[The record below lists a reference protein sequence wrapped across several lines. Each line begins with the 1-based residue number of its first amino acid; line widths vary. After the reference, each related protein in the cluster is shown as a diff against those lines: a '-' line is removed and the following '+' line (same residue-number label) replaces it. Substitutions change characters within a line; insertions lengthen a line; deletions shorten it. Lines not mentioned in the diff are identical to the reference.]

1 MVVELTTNAALL
13 LLLLLL
19 LLCSA
24 RRLQQHTSTDPDD
37 KNKASIVSG
46 DAEEEEED
54 EERKK
59 ENMEEDVLLNDDDK
73 EGENDD
79 GLALLRKLRDERRF
93 RYQSSATDAS
103 STFLE
108 NCNNCGGGI
117 EESKA
122 LYIAL
127 EESKKL
133 PEFMRMLEIRMKL
146 PAWSYKDEILML
158 LKENQVL
165 VLSGDTG
172 CGKSTQVPQFILEES
187 INALE
192 GAACN
197 IICTEPRK
205 ISAVG
210 LAERVAVERYEKG
223 GAGSEM
229 GLVGYQVRLE
239 KRATRRTRLLYCTV
253 GILLRRLVFD
263 QNLEDVSHVIV
274 DEAHERQADMD
285 FLLVLLRELRSRRSD
300 IKIIIMSATIKEKD
314 FSKYFGGVPCLTISE
329 GKRFPVE
336 ILYLEEV
343 WKVLRK
349 GKKMNKVVREQS
361 ISQAERQRRP
371 PHFSNDEEAAA
382 GLPPPSEPV
391 DQELVLDLIK
401 YIVLYSNE
409 GRRSTGGGGGI
420 LCFLSGFS
428 DIDKL
433 LRSIRAEPALDAI
446 CHSLGLHSSLSLQD
460 QRSAFR
466 PPPSPKTWKVVASTN
481 VAEASITIPDI
492 THVIDSG
499 RVKELG
505 HNPMTG
511 LSSLVE
517 VWGSQASAKQRS
529 GRAGRVGPGTCWRLY
544 PRLMENRM
552 LPYNIPEILRVPL
565 EDLLLQGIV
574 LNAEPPESDVVSAGG
589 IGEGISSTDPREI
602 LSKAMEP
609 PTQIA
614 LDMALH
620 NLVQLQAC
628 RIANHSLD
636 HFRPVSSAP
645 PCYPPYPD
653 SAAASADTSAD
664 DIVAV
669 HLTPLGFYLSQL
681 PVPCR
686 VGKLLIM
693 GVLFECLDPILT
705 VAAEMS
711 SKPPFLKPFG
721 ALSAASKAHATF
733 EREADARSDHL
744 AVIYAY
750 EAWLGCGND
759 RARRSWCR
767 QNYVGMEAMNTIR
780 GLRSQFTHHLAAAG
794 FIEME
799 DDLPSIN
806 SSPEGG
812 NSTTALPLPK
822 HSTRKGDK
830 ALLRCVLCSGL
841 MPRMASFVRGKSPHF
856 ITAHDNC
863 VAVHPGSVNH
873 AVFQQ
878 AAVTGKN
885 IFVVYHSKVRTTR
898 TYMHDTTLV
907 TPFSLLLWGGG
918 SGGGARH
925 LRRGD
930 IESEKRSS
938 TTGSSKVKKGNIV
951 IELDSWLRFQ
961 ADEEVA
967 VIFKHLRTIVNTALL
982 ERMLPKSDEVGSKG
996 GEGGQ
1001 IPLSVPECVTRLLR
1015 IEERG

>member
-1 MVVELTTNAALL
+1 MR
-13 LLLLLL
+13 
-19 LLCSA
+19 SIGY
-24 RRLQQHTSTDPDD
+24 DD
-37 KNKASIVSG
+37 DG
-46 DAEEEEED
+46 ED

-59 ENMEEDVLLNDDDK
+59 EEEAVLLNDED
-73 EGENDD
+73 EQEGGENDD
-79 GLALLRKLRDERRF
+79 GLAFLRKLKDERRRF
-93 RYQSSATDAS
+93 RYENSS
-103 STFLE
+103 STTTTGGSSSTIME
-108 NCNNCGGGI
+108 NWNCGYDGGI

-127 EESKKL
+127 EECKKS
-133 PEFMRMLEIRMKL
+133 PEFMRMVEIRMKL

-158 LKENQVL
+158 LKKNQVV

-187 INALE
+187 INALK

-197 IICTEPRK
+197 ILCTEPRK

-210 LAERVAVERYEKG
+210 LAERVAVERCEKG

-229 GLVGYQVRLE
+229 GLVGYQVRLQ
-239 KRATRRTRLLYCTV
+239 KRATRCTRLLYCTV

-263 QNLEDVSHVIV
+263 QNLEGISHIIV

-285 FLLVLLRELRSRRSD
+285 FLLVLLRELCSRRSD

-314 FSKYFGGVPCLTISE
+314 FCNYFGGVPCLTISE

-336 ILYLEEV
+336 IFYLEEV
-343 WKVLRK
+343 CNVLKR
-349 GKKMNKVVREQS
+349 GKKNMMMMMSKGGQERVG
-361 ISQAERQRRP
+361 ISQAEWAP
-371 PHFSNDEEAAA
+371 PRSSSSGDEEAVA
-382 GLPPPSEPV
+382 GIPPPSEPV
-391 DQELVLDLIK
+391 DQELLLDLIK
-401 YIVLYSNE
+401 YIVLYSDE
-409 GRRSTGGGGGI
+409 GRRRRSTGDGGGI

-433 LRSIRAEPALDAI
+433 LRSIKADRSLDDI
-446 CHSLGLHSSLSLQD
+446 CHSLGMHSSLSIED

-466 PPPSPKTWKVVASTN
+466 PPPPPKTWKIVASTN

-505 HNPMTG
+505 HNPTTG
-511 LSSLVE
+511 LYSLVE
-517 VWGSQASAKQRS
+517 VWGSQASAMQRS

-544 PRLMENRM
+544 PRLMEKRM
-552 LPYNIPEILRVPL
+552 LPYNIPEMLRVPL

-574 LNAEPPESDVVSAGG
+574 LNAEPPESDVVAASAGG
-589 IGEGISSTDPREI
+589 SSIGEGIISSNDPREI
-602 LSKAMEP
+602 LSKAMDP

-628 RIANHSLD
+628 RIANQNNTVD
-636 HFRPVSSAP
+636 HHVRPVSSA
-645 PCYPPYPD
+645 
-653 SAAASADTSAD
+653 AAPASAGDRVT
-664 DIVAV
+664 V

-686 VGKLLIM
+686 IGKLLIM

-711 SKPPFLKPFG
+711 SKTPFLKPFG
-721 ALSAASKAHATF
+721 ALSAASKAHSTF

-744 AVIYAY
+744 AIVYAY
-750 EAWLGCGND
+750 EAWIGYGND
-759 RARRSWCR
+759 WARRNWCR

-780 GLRSQFTHHLAAAG
+780 GLRSQFTHHLIAAG
-794 FIEME
+794 FINMDD

-806 SSPEGG
+806 SSSSEGG
-812 NSTTALPLPK
+812 SHRVSAAALPTPK
-822 HSTRKGDK
+822 HSARKGDK
-830 ALLRCVLCSGL
+830 SLLRCVLCSGL

-856 ITAHDNC
+856 ITAHDSC

-873 AVFQQ
+873 GLFQK
-878 AAVTGKN
+878 AAVTGKS
-885 IFVVYHSKVRTTR
+885 IFVVYHSKVRTSR

-930 IESEKRSS
+930 IDSEKRSS
-938 TTGSSKVKKGNIV
+938 TMKKGNIV

-967 VIFKHLRTIVNTALL
+967 VIFKHLRTILNTALL
-982 ERMLPKSDEVGSKG
+982 ERMLPKSGDEVGSKG
-996 GEGGQ
+996 RGRDGGQ
-1001 IPLSVPECVTRLLR
+1001 IPLSVPDCVTRLLR
-1015 IEERG
+1015 IEEQG